1 MNEQLRLHIDNDLRE
16 LERVRDEVERFLE
29 RCGVGGREAYH
40 IQLALDELV
49 TNVVS
54 YASEPGARCR
64 IGLLLERGP
73 ASVDMTLEDDGR
85 PFNPLLAPQPD
96 LKAPLEQRPI
106 GGLGIHFVR
115 KTMDELTYERK
126 NGRNILFIRKKTK
139 QE

>member
-1 MNEQLRLHIDNDLRE
+1 MSEQLRLHINNDLRE
-16 LERVRDEVERFLE
+16 LDRVRDELECFLE
-29 RCGVGGREAYH
+29 RNGVAGREAYH

-54 YASEPGARCR
+54 YAAEPGKPCR
-64 IGLLLERGP
+64 IDLLLVRRP
-73 ASVDMTLEDDGR
+73 ASVDMTLEDEGK

-96 LKAPLEQRPI
+96 VTAPLEERPI

-115 KTMDELTYERK
+115 KTMDELTYERR
-126 NGRNILFIRKKTK
+126 NGRNILFIRKKTN